1 MTMLIIFLI
10 KNIVFALDLSVIKNM
25 KNIMKIS
32 VFILFCIQKISSLEL
47 SIVEKLILYEIV
59 LFFIEKLST
68 CQTALGM
75 QSGSIPDS
83 AISVSSSY
91 DFNTVGPKA
100 SR

>member
-1 MTMLIIFLI
+1 MHFYLFI
-10 KNIVFALDLSVIKNM
+10 LD
-25 KNIMKIS
+25 IMKVL
-32 VFILFCIQKISSLEL
+32 VFILLFIQPIATLEL
-47 SIVEKLILYEIV
+47 SKCTFYSKKSLILIFSF
-59 LFFIEKLST
+59 LEKSSS

-91 DFNTVGPKA
+91 DVNTVGPKA

>member
-1 MTMLIIFLI
+1 MLVDIE
-10 KNIVFALDLSVIKNM
+10 S
-25 KNIMKIS
+25 IMKIL
-32 VFILFCIQKISSLEL
+32 VFILFSIQTIVSLEL
-47 SIVEKLILYEIV
+47 SKYIHSIRKETFDIPAFLLSLLEK
-59 LFFIEKLST
+59 SSS

-91 DFNTVGPKA
+91 DVNTVGPKA